1 MNLAFYLAG
10 AVSAAASLLAV
21 TRRQAIHGLLYF
33 VVSVLALA
41 VVFFVLGAPFAATL
55 EVIIYA
61 GAIMV
66 LFVFVVMMLNL
77 EPGTGK
83 KEGRPLSLRVW
94 LGPAGLSL
102 VLLAELIYIVA
113 SGGQGELGGV
123 AIGPK
128 AVGLS
133 LFGKYAVG
141 VELVAF
147 LLLGGI
153 IGAYHLGWHEGKS
166 GS

>member
-10 AVSAAASLLAV
+10 AVSVAASLLAV

-33 VVSVLALA
+33 VVSVLSLA
-41 VVFFVLGAPFAATL
+41 VVFFVLGAPFAAAL

-77 EPGTGK
+77 ESDSRN
-83 KEGRPLSLRVW
+83 KEGRRLSLRVW
-94 LGPAGLSL
+94 LGPAALSL
-102 VLLAELIYIVA
+102 LLLAEFLVIVA
-113 SGGQGELGGV
+113 SGGQRKLTGA
-123 AIGPK
+123 AIGPQ

-133 LFGKYAVG
+133 LFGKYALG
-141 VELVAF
+141 VELAAF

-153 IGAYHLGWHEGKS
+153 IGAYHLGSHEPKK